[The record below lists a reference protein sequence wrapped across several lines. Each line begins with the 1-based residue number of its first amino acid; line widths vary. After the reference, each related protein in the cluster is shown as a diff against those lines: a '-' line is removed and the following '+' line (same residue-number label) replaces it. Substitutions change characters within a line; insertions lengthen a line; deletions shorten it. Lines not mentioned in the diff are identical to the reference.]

1 MTTFRSILPAALLLA
16 VSLPAVA
23 SVSLEF
29 QLGGVEI
36 PAGSIAVLVADRSS
50 DGFVP
55 PSTAPGTVL
64 SPGGIIGAD
73 DIIVAVFAASELGD
87 WGSLEGFA
95 AFSPEIRYENL
106 GLEEG
111 QELILHVFPERSEGD
126 SIRSGEPFVSYRS
139 EDLGEI
145 APGSTMD
152 FALPADG
159 GAHLLATIGP
169 ENGGTADLSMVDL
182 APLPYNA
189 GDGQLQD
196 QLSPDAVHSYFFELT
211 APGFLDLAGNGGSG
225 LKADLYGPD
234 GELLASSG
242 SSGSFSFVED
252 LLAGWYLLR
261 VSREA
266 GGPADLDYNIAFSSE
281 GTILPDLAVGARFP
295 ALVGLDVIGGAAGQT
310 VSLIS
315 RHAKPV
321 VGYASLA
328 SRGGKPEIL
337 SLRGNGGNSFCRIN
351 YLGKTG
357 NITGAI
363 ITGTFRSPA
372 MSRSDDAIA
381 FRVFFSPNK
390 KKLSKKR
397 GKRSIILRRTF
408 ASLLQTGATTGS
420 AVTDRASIRVSTR

>member
-1 MTTFRSILPAALLLA
+1 MTTLKSILPAAFLVA

-55 PSTAPGTVL
+55 PSTAPGTAL
-64 SPGGIIGAD
+64 SPGEVIGAD
-73 DIIVAVFAASELGD
+73 DVIIAVFAASELGD
-87 WGSLEGFA
+87 WGNLEGFA
-95 AFSPEIRYENL
+95 AFSPEIRYENF
-106 GLEEG
+106 GLAEG
-111 QELILHVFPERSEGD
+111 QELILHVFPERIEGE

-145 APGSTMD
+145 APSSTMN

-182 APLPYNA
+182 APLPYNS

-196 QLSPDAVHSYFFELT
+196 QLSPEAIHSYFFELT

-225 LKADLYGPD
+225 LRAELFGPNGD
-234 GELLASSG
+234 LLASSDG
-242 SSGSFSFVED
+242 SGSFSFVED

-261 VSREA
+261 VSRET
-266 GGPADLDYNIAFSSE
+266 GGAAELDYNIAFSSE
-281 GTILPDLAVGARFP
+281 GIISPDLAVGSGFP
-295 ALVGLDVIGGAAGQT
+295 ALTGRDVIGGAAGQT
-310 VSLIS
+310 VGLIS
-315 RHAKPV
+315 RRAKPV

-328 SRGGKPEIL
+328 NRGGKPEIL
-337 SLRGNGGNSFCRIN
+337 SLQGNGGSRLCSIS
-351 YLGKTG
+351 YLGDAG
-357 NITGAI
+357 NITSAI
-363 ITGTFRSPA
+363 ITGTFRSPE

-381 FRVFFSPNK
+381 LRVLFSPNK
-390 KKLSKKR
+390 RTLTKKR
-397 GKRSIILRRTF
+397 GERSIIRRRTF

-420 AVTDRASIRVSTR
+420 ADPDRVSIRVSTR